1 MAGRVRGYLGMSL
14 DGRIAGPN
22 DELDWLEEDPPRAID
37 SPVPTTPDDWLSF
50 EDFTAD
56 VGAMLMGRRTFDVV
70 LGFDSWYY
78 GELAIVVATN
88 RALPDK
94 VPDTVTTASGSIP
107 ELVEIALER
116 ADGKDVYV
124 DGGRLVSA
132 VLDAGLLDEIT
143 TTVLPT
149 VQGPGIGLFTE
160 VKGPH
165 RLDLTRV
172 AVNEGGAVQLTWVP
186 HERAS

>member
-37 SPVPTTPDDWLSF
+37 SSVPTATDEWLSF

-70 LGFDSWYY
+70 MGFDEWYY
-78 GELAIVVATN
+78 GDLAIVVATS
-88 RALPDK
+88 RDLPDE
-94 VPDTVTTASGSIP
+94 VPDTVTAASGTVP
-107 ELVEIALER
+107 ELVAVALDR
-116 ADGKDVYV
+116 AGGRDVYI
-124 DGGRLVSA
+124 DGGQLVSA
-132 VLDAGLLDEIT
+132 ALDAGLLDEIT

-160 VKGPH
+160 VQGPH

-186 HERAS
+186 HGRSS